1 MERLK
6 NLSIVKII
14 MAVMIVAVLL
24 PVSIVAVYSIS
35 KTKSSMLKMI
45 GENLAIKTDLTGDY
59 IDEYLSSLTRDA
71 RIISQADVLERFNRK
86 EHIEYFQDVLDANE
100 HIKNITFVK
109 KNGIIFSRAK
119 NKELIGKSIFSVKP
133 YLKPLFEQALH
144 AKQGDVFYNNVENI
158 NGELKLELL
167 TPVTDDTNTKILGV
181 LIVKINMKPIEKKIA
196 ELNDDIIGDEYV
208 YLLTDDGKVII
219 TQDPEQKIFDVF
231 NDLKV
236 HKSVFDSI
244 KDNEKGY
251 FIYKNFR
258 DREVIAGVANLKPH
272 GVNKAL
278 DWKIV
283 AVAPVDAIAKPIYQI
298 RNAII
303 VTALI
308 LAIVFIVLNY
318 ILLKRIFTE
327 PLMDLLNKVKDLAEG
342 EGDLTKE
349 LEVKSNDEIGTVAK
363 YINAF
368 IEKLRDIISNITAS
382 VLKSGKL
389 SDEVSQMTE
398 KIDTSLDHQTRS
410 IKVVGEMVNEV
421 ESDLGVAEE
430 KLTSTV
436 EDVQNTQKT
445 LEDMVTTLNKVID
458 KINEET
464 LKENDIASK
473 VTSLA
478 DQSQEIKEII
488 SIIKEIADQT
498 NLLALN
504 AAIEAARAGEHGRG
518 FAVVADEVRK
528 LAERTQKS
536 LGEIDAAVN
545 LIVQGVQDAKDEIEK
560 TTQDFNAISKKTEE
574 LTNKAG
580 KTKNMLSLTV
590 DNSKVVLKETV
601 KINSHV
607 RILIDEMDKLIK
619 ESHITEEISGK
630 LKNISSELKKIN
642 SDLTTQVHKFKI

>member
-1 MERLK
+1 
-6 NLSIVKII
+6 
-14 MAVMIVAVLL
+14 
-24 PVSIVAVYSIS
+24 
-35 KTKSSMLKMI
+35 
-45 GENLAIKTDLTGDY
+45 
-59 IDEYLSSLTRDA
+59 
-71 RIISQADVLERFNRK
+71 
-86 EHIEYFQDVLDANE
+86 
-100 HIKNITFVK
+100 
-109 KNGIIFSRAK
+109 
-119 NKELIGKSIFSVKP
+119 
-133 YLKPLFEQALH
+133 
-144 AKQGDVFYNNVENI
+144 
-158 NGELKLELL
+158 
-167 TPVTDDTNTKILGV
+167 
-181 LIVKINMKPIEKKIA
+181 MKPIEKKIA

-219 TQDPEQKIFDVF
+219 TQDSEQKIFDVF

-236 HKSVFDSI
+236 HKSIFDSI

-389 SDEVSQMTE
+389 SDEISQMTE

-478 DQSQEIKEII
+478 DQSQEIKKII

-528 LAERTQKS
+528 LAEKTQKS

-560 TTQDFNAISKKTEE
+560 TAQDFNFISKKTEE
-574 LTNKAG
+574 LTNKAD
-580 KTKNMLSLTV
+580 KTKDMLSLTV

-601 KINSHV
+601 KINSHMK
-607 RILIDEMDKLIK
+607 ILIDEMDKLIK
-619 ESHITEEISGK
+619 ESHVTQEISKK

-642 SDLTTQVHKFKI
+642 SDLIKQVHKFKI